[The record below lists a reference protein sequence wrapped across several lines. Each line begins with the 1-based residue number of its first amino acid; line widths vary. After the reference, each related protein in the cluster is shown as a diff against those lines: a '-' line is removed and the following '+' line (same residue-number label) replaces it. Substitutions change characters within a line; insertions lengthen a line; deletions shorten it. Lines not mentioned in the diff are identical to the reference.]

1 MERVAKNASLSSGS
15 QSATKALPGLNSLHD
30 SSCVCTAVRRASRA
44 VSQLYDLVLAPV
56 GLKASQFVVLQALA
70 EHGELAQYTFA
81 KEYVVSV
88 ETLSRRLAVM
98 RKAGWIEFRLGER
111 KREHLYRLT
120 PAGIALLND
129 ALPHWRRAEDRLAS
143 ALGNGS
149 DLRKVLRDINVLTRA
164 ACNAQSL
171 RTVNITPRVSRPA
184 LDDVEQGCYA
194 DTSTGRVAWPANPER
209 AGLE

>member
-171 RTVNITPRVSRPA
+171 RTVNVTAGMPRPRLDGAGHRANELTPAVRTKEPA
-184 LDDVEQGCYA
+184 QAAE
-194 DTSTGRVAWPANPER
+194 
-209 AGLE
+209 LE